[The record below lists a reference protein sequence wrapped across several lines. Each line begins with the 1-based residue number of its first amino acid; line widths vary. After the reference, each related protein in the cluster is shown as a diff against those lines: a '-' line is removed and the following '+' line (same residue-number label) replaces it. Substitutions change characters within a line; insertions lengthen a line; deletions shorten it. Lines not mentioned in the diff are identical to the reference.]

1 MRMWTQAD
9 DERLRQRLGVD
20 GWTARA
26 VGDELG
32 RSRNAVIGRAKR
44 LGVALNSEHK
54 YGRGARRRVETKQAM
69 GASPANGAPQ
79 RGVTAARHSSHGEA
93 GGPGAAGGAVQASQP
108 SPEATATPT
117 AAEQTAPPPLR
128 LSLADPRMVI
138 GRCCRWAIDE
148 GDEPGRHLFCA
159 APVPTA
165 GDVYCDYHAKAAWT
179 TRAAVRAA
187 SEASK
192 AALERARRE
201 SKLKGARRFNDGLFT

>member
-20 GWTARA
+20 RWTARA

-93 GGPGAAGGAVQASQP
+93 GAPGMAGSAGQAS
-108 SPEATATPT
+108 EATAPPT
-117 AAEQTAPPPLR
+117 EAEQTAPTPLR
-128 LSLADPRMVI
+128 WSLADPRMVI
-138 GRCCRWAIDE
+138 GRCCRWAVDE
-148 GDEPGRHLFCA
+148 GDERGRHLFCA
-159 APVPTA
+159 APVPKA
-165 GDVYCDYHAKAAWT
+165 GDVYCDHHAKAAWT

-201 SKLKGARRFNDGLFT
+201 SKLKSARRFNDALFI